1 MSSNKMSSVLVFV
14 LVASVSLLGG
24 SPAKAAPVTKI
35 TSCPFPITAAGSY
48 LVVRDL
54 SCPTTFGIQISNTS
68 DVDLNVGGHTI
79 MGSSASSGNGIEVFG
94 ATNVHIINGT
104 VTGFTDMSGVLL
116 GPGSSG
122 TDVEA
127 MTLTGN
133 GEGLIINNSS
143 GNTISSSDISG
154 NLSMASSQISLIIIT
169 FRGTGWLETLE

>member
-1 MSSNKMSSVLVFV
+1 
-14 LVASVSLLGG
+14 
-24 SPAKAAPVTKI
+24 

-122 TDVEA
+122 TRVEA
-127 MTLTGN
+127 MTMSGN

-143 GNTISSSDISG
+143 NDTIFSCNISTN
-154 NLSMASSQISLIIIT
+154 NLDGDLTNCADNNSVEWN
-169 FRGTGWLETLE
+169 RVTGK